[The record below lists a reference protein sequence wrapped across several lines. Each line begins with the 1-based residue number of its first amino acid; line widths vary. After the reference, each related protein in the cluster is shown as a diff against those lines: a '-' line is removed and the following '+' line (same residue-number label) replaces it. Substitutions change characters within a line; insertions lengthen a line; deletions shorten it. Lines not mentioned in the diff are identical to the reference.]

1 MDLLIILYLTHAVAF
16 GLGYIARSIVHANH

>member
-16 GLGYIARSIVHANH
+16 GLGYIASAIFHANH